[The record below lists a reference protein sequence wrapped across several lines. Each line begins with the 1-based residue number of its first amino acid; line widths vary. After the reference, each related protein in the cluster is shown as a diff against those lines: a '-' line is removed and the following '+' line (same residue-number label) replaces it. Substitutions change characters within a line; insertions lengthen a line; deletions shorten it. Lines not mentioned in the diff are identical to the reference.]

1 MSAALT
7 SAPISSSVPATAWAP
22 FRALLRTQR
31 DDCFR
36 QRELALAETVASHPD
51 QVAVTRAAVLLGRI
65 DEIDAALDRIAAGTY
80 GRCVSCGDPIP
91 PERLEVRPHAVSCV
105 GCSRP
110 TR

>member
-7 SAPISSSVPATAWAP
+7 APTSPSAPATAWEP
-22 FRALLRTQR
+22 FRALLQTQR
-31 DDCFR
+31 DDCLR

-51 QVAVTRAAVLLGRI
+51 QVAVTRAAALLARI

-80 GRCVSCGDPIP
+80 GRCLSCGAAIP
-91 PERLEVRPHAVSCV
+91 PERLEFRPHAGTCVSCPQ
-105 GCSRP
+105 P